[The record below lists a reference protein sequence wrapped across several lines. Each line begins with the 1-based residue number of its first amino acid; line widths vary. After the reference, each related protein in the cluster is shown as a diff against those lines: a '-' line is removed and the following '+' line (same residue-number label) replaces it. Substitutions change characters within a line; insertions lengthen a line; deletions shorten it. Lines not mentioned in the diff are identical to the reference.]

1 MAILVCGGAGYI
13 GSHAVRALLEGGEEV
28 VIVDNLLTGFAE
40 AVPPGA
46 EFYAVDVRDS
56 EKLGAIFQ
64 KHDIGEVMHFAASSQ
79 VGESVVKPLFYF
91 NNNVYGM
98 QSLLETMVRHGVG
111 SIVFSSSAAVY
122 GEPLVTPIDEKAPI
136 APKSPYGESKAI
148 MEKMMRWVG
157 AAHKIRFASLRYF
170 NVAGAI
176 EGGAIGE
183 AHAPETH
190 LIPIVL
196 QVPLGQRRNVT
207 VFGDDYDTPDGTCV
221 RDYIH
226 VCDLVDAHL
235 LALDYLRRGGESDRF
250 NLGSEKGF
258 SVMEIIR
265 AAESVVGRIIP
276 FSIGPRRA
284 GDPDKLVASSEKAKK
299 ILGWTP
305 RLTAAEEIIQSAWK
319 WHSAR
324 PLGYKHNDQ
333 NKLKDQ
339 NRNEH

>member
-13 GSHAVRALLEGGEEV
+13 GSHAARALLNRGEEV
-28 VIVDNLLTGFAE
+28 VVVDNLLTGFVE

-46 EFYAVDVRDS
+46 KFYSVDIRDS
-56 EKLGAIFQ
+56 EKLDAIFK
-64 KHDIGEVMHFAASSQ
+64 KHVIGEVIHFAASSQ

-98 QSLLETMVRHGVG
+98 QVLLETMVRHGAG

-122 GEPLVTPIDEKAPI
+122 GEPLVTPIDENSPTD
-136 APKSPYGESKAI
+136 PTSPYGESKVI

-157 AAHKIRFASLRYF
+157 AAHKIRFVSLRYF

-176 EGGAIGE
+176 EGGSIGE
-183 AHAPETH
+183 AHEPETH

-196 QVPLGQRRNVT
+196 QVPLGKRQNVT
-207 VFGDDYDTPDGTCV
+207 VFGNDYNTPDGTCV

-226 VCDLVDAHL
+226 VCDLSQAHL
-235 LALDYLRRGGESDRF
+235 LALDYLRRGGDSDRF

-276 FSIGPRRA
+276 FSMGSRRA
-284 GDPDKLVASSEKAKK
+284 GDPDRLVASSEKARK

-305 RLTAAEEIIQSAWK
+305 QFTTVEEIIQSAWQ
-319 WHSAR
+319 WHTTH
-324 PLGYKHNDQ
+324 PQGYKTGGQ
-333 NKLKDQ
+333 NGK
-339 NRNEH
+339 